1 MGEKAIIREQKI
13 QAERERRQV
22 VLRAERLVTKQES
35 VQQLRK
41 VVHEQ
46 ERRIKQLQTDR
57 DREAKRFAYK
67 ICLISCVLELYLCL
81 F

>member
-1 MGEKAIIREQKI
+1 MREQKI

-22 VLRAERLVTKQES
+22 VLRAERLATKQES

-57 DREAKRFAYK
+57 DREAKRFALKY
-67 ICLISCVLELYLCL
+67 V
-81 F
+81 

>member
-1 MGEKAIIREQKI
+1 MREQKI

-22 VLRAERLVTKQES
+22 VLRAERLATKQES

-57 DREAKRFAYK
+57 DREAKRFVYK